1 MESSASGGEEAVTF
15 SRELS
20 AMKRRGSN
28 ILVVGTCVSDAHLAA
43 CRRLLG
49 ESTGRRR
56 LFVFTND
63 GCGLGRRCDP
73 SECDAS
79 SVRIVDC
86 GATTRSAASTTPSSP
101 SSPTD
106 SVGVPDATESDDPS
120 APDAT
125 ESDGPS
131 GSSGSAVSRTAAPVD
146 DLAVLGNAIGGGIA
160 YFENAADGLDPAE
173 LRVCL
178 DSLGPLVA
186 QNDDRKLFR
195 FLHAVTRDVRRVSG
209 MGHYHLSVPHDD
221 EAVAMLSPLFDAVVE
236 VRTRTDHEQRWHLQD
251 PEFTTD
257 WLAL

>member
-1 MESSASGGEEAVTF
+1 MQGSASGGEEAVTF

-28 ILVVGTCVSDAHLAA
+28 ILVVGACVGDAHLAA

-49 ESTGRRR
+49 ESAGRRR

-63 GCGLGRRCDP
+63 GYGLGRRCDP

-86 GATTRSAASTTPSSP
+86 GATTRSTASTPPPSP

-106 SVGVPDATESDDPS
+106 SVG
-120 APDAT
+120 APDST
-125 ESDGPS
+125 DSNGPS
-131 GSSGSAVSRTAAPVD
+131 GSSGPAVSRTAAPVD

-160 YFENAADGLDPAE
+160 YFENTADGLDPAE

-178 DSLGPLVA
+178 DSLGPLVC
-186 QNDDRKLFR
+186 QNDDRDLFR

-221 EAVAMLSPLFDAVVE
+221 DAVAKFSPLFDAVVE